1 MKNFYE
7 KSDMLYPEK
16 IVAMEDFEYGTMV
29 KCTIPV
35 LFPFINT
42 NIVENKSEKLFK
54 GKLDNKDLNMI
65 NINRYNSCNYIELF
79 IPRGLSRNIEHKG
92 RKGEEFVGIFI
103 GGDINKCSI
112 IGRYD
117 E

>member
-7 KSDMLYPEK
+7 KSDMVYPEK
-16 IVAMEDFEYGTMV
+16 VIAMENFTYGTMV
-29 KCTIPV
+29 KCSIPV

-42 NIVENKSEKLFK
+42 DKPSTQSERLIKNKI
-54 GKLDNKDLNMI
+54 DNKNLELLGI
-65 NINRYNSCNYIELF
+65 SKYNNCNYIELF
-79 IPRGLSRNIEHKG
+79 IPKDLCRNEFNIG
-92 RKGEEFVGIFI
+92 YKGEEFVGIFV

-112 IGRYD
+112 IGRVD

>member
-7 KSDMLYPEK
+7 KSDMIYPEK
-16 IVAMEDFEYGTMV
+16 VVAMEDFTYGSMV

-35 LFPFINT
+35 LFPFIDTDIPKNQ
-42 NIVENKSEKLFK
+42 SERLFK
-54 GKLDNKDLNMI
+54 NKIDNKNLNLL
-65 NINRYNSCNYIELF
+65 NISRYNSSNYIELF
-79 IPRGLSRNIEHKG
+79 IPRDLCRNEHNIG
-92 RKGEEFVGIFI
+92 YKGEEFVGIFV

>member
-7 KSDMLYPEK
+7 KSDMIYPEK
-16 IVAMEDFEYGTMV
+16 IIAMEDFTYGTMV

-35 LFPFINT
+35 LFPFMDT
-42 NIVENKSEKLFK
+42 NRIKKDSEKLIK
-54 GKLDNKDLNMI
+54 NKIDNRNLDLLGI
-65 NINRYNSCNYIELF
+65 SRYNSCNYIELF
-79 IPRGLSRNIEHKG
+79 IPKDLCRNEFNIG
-92 RKGEEFVGIFI
+92 YKGEEFVGIFV

-112 IGRYD
+112 IGRFD